1 MAEAGGA
8 ALQGVLARLAAL
20 EMELA
25 ETRAELADAKRQ
37 LNLAPGGVRD
47 WAGGLPEDVLG
58 KVAGKV
64 VAQTEAAWAAYLKGV
79 LGWSEEDMQERLPK
93 MKREGNCLFVFA
105 RVCREWRKA
114 QVKVGG
120 PLRTRVDL
128 DVLLPGRVALAKW
141 ALAEGCPRDDG
152 HNTMVTYTVKYGHL
166 EREVA
171 VRGGGVRDG
180 RVRY

>member
-25 ETRAELADAKRQ
+25 ETRAELADANRQ

-64 VAQTEAAWAAYLKGV
+64 VAQTE
-79 LGWSEEDMQERLPK
+79 
-93 MKREGNCLFVFA
+93 
-105 RVCREWRKA
+105 
-114 QVKVGG
+114 VG
-120 PLRTRVDL
+120 
-128 DVLLPGRVALAKW
+128 A
-141 ALAEGCPRDDG
+141 
-152 HNTMVTYTVKYGHL
+152 
-166 EREVA
+166 
-171 VRGGGVRDG
+171 GGGVPQG
-180 RVRY
+180 RWT

>member
-47 WAGGLPEDVLG
+47 WAKGLPADVLM

-64 VAQTEAAWAAYLKGV
+64 VAQTEARWAAQLKEWGN
-79 LGWSEEDMQERLPK
+79 SEEEIQER
-93 MKREGNCLFVFA
+93 MA
-105 RVCREWRKA
+105 
-114 QVKVGG
+114 
-120 PLRTRVDL
+120 
-128 DVLLPGRVALAKW
+128 
-141 ALAEGCPRDDG
+141 
-152 HNTMVTYTVKYGHL
+152 
-166 EREVA
+166 ERERDLP
-171 VRGGGVRDG
+171 RGRPFLVVQVSSSTD
-180 RVRY
+180 